1 MCNAPR
7 RLRAVRRS
15 DAGRYRCWLRVGA
28 ALLPSDV
35 GTLSVH
41 GENERPSRRMAD
53 SATRWPHGE
62 LQPPLV
68 TEGSVTPLKTVTSIG
83 CVGNSATWWPRGE
96 LQDVGNKNPIDDSAT
111 WWPHGELQPSLVTE
125 GSAAP

>member
-68 TEGSVTPLKTVTSIG
+68 TEGSVTPLGTAPHG
-83 CVGNSATWWPRGE
+83 GLVGNCKT
-96 LQDVGNKNPIDDSAT
+96 
-111 WWPHGELQPSLVTE
+111 
-125 GSAAP
+125 